1 MAELLVEL
9 FSEEI
14 PANIQKSSI
23 KNFESMILN
32 NFIDVG
38 LNYTT
43 SEVFWSPM
51 RLTLCIEGLDLKSE
65 DLEIN
70 KRGPRSDA
78 NEAAVDGFAKGLNVK
93 KRDLILENTDKG
105 EFYFYKNLKKGLKAE
120 IIIENAIKNSI
131 VSFPWKK

>member
-1 MAELLVEL
+1 
-9 FSEEI
+9 
-14 PANIQKSSI
+14 
-23 KNFESMILN
+23 MILN

-93 KRDLILENTDKG
+93 KRDLILENTSYQKSEEANFNIGWDMKIT
-105 EFYFYKNLKKGLKAE
+105 
-120 IIIENAIKNSI
+120 IISMNVTFMARKVI
-131 VSFPWKK
+131 VQSDYRDMRQTL